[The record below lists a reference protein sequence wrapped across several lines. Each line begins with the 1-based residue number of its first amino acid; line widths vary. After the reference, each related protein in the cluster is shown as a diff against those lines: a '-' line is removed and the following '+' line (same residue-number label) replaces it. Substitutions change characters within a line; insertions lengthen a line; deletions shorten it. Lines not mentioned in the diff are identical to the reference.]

1 MNSNKKY
8 LIIGIVS
15 ILLLMLGVSVAY
27 FTTEIL
33 GEGKRMIISTA
44 NLEIIFTDKSE
55 IIEEEITPGWS
66 KTKEFTVENRSNDTF
81 KYNISMKDFINTFAL
96 EYLEYKITSTNGYN
110 MTEYEVLP
118 KSEETSTVTLKEG
131 ISIEV
136 GETHTYTINFRY
148 RDDENVNQA
157 EDMNKTFEGTL
168 SIEEYEQPR
177 LYSKLLEDNLTIL
190 TRTDFST
197 VFTEENTGTLYKTSG
212 NETEDGSE
220 VYYFA
225 GNALNNWVKFGKDQE
240 DNELYW
246 RIIRTNEDGSIRL
259 LYVGPDKATESAFIS
274 IDGTYMA
281 GGSNITGMY
290 NNTYNNTMYVGYMY
304 GSEGSLASNRGNTTS
319 APIKTVTDSW
329 YSKTLNIRADESGNT
344 YDKYVSRTA
353 IYCNDR
359 SGDGWASSDE
369 MYYAAYNR
377 LIYANEPSYKCGNNA
392 SRSLFSDAN
401 VADKF
406 SSSTTKGGNGLLEY
420 PIAQITADEIAYA
433 GGVYDTN
440 SQAWYYY
447 NSAGG
452 STVGSGM
459 WWTMSPSFADGDN
472 NASVFSV
479 YGSGDPGYLDYW
491 YVVGYTAPGVR
502 PVLSLKSCV
511 KYVSGNGSS
520 ATPYEVSIDSTCTS
534 LEN

>member
-118 KSEETSTVTLKEG
+118 KSEETSTVTLKDG
-131 ISIEV
+131 ISIEEGV
-136 GETHTYTINFRY
+136 THTYTIEFRY
-148 RDDENVNQA
+148 RDDKDKNQA

-168 SIEEYEQPR
+168 SIEEYAPT
-177 LYSKLLEDNLTIL
+177 LYGQLLIDNPTVLE
-190 TRTDFST
+190 RTDFST
-197 VFTEENTGTLYKTSG
+197 VFTEENTGTLYKASG

-225 GNALNNWVKFGKDQE
+225 GNAQNNWVKFGKDQ
-240 DNELYW
+240 DNVDLYW
-246 RIIRTNEDGSIRL
+246 RIIRTNEDGGVRL
-259 LYVGPDKATESAFIS
+259 LYIGPDKATTSAFIKV
-274 IDGTYMA
+274 DGKFMN
-281 GGSNITGMY
+281 GGSVATGIY
-290 NNTYNNTMYVGYMY
+290 NNSTDNTMYVGYMY
-304 GSEGSLASNRGNTTS
+304 GSEGSLENNRLNTTS
-319 APIKTVTDSW
+319 SNIKTITDNW
-329 YSKTLNIRADESGNT
+329 YSKTINVKVDNFGNL
-344 YDKYVSRTA
+344 YDKYVSKTA

-359 SGDGWASSDE
+359 SGDAWILSGSMNYST
-369 MYYAAYNR
+369 YKR
-377 LIYANEPSYKCGNNA
+377 LVDNKKPSFKCGNRPNKI
-392 SRSLFSDAN
+392 LYTDAN
-401 VADKF
+401 ATDKF
-406 SSSTTKGGNGLLEY
+406 SASTSKGGNGKLQY

-433 GGVYDTN
+433 GGKYQTN
-440 SQAWYYY
+440 SSAWYSY
-447 NSAGG
+447 NS
-452 STVGSGM
+452 VGTSVVGIDS
-459 WWTMSPSFADGDN
+459 WWSMSPAYFSDSARVFYMPGPKIMGSPGYRM
-472 NASVFSV
+472 NAFSV
-479 YGSGDPGYLDYW
+479 SYSEPGI
-491 YVVGYTAPGVR
+491 R

-511 KYVSGNGSS
+511 KYVSGDGSS
-520 ATPYEVSIDSTCTS
+520 TTPYEVSVDSPCA
-534 LEN
+534 LAEN